1 MGVLKTLFWI
11 ILGLYA
17 LRLLGRLL
25 RPWLQAYARKK
36 TEEMFRQ
43 AASRTQTEEP
53 APKTGEVTIDKKPSR
68 RETSKNKV
76 GEYIEYEEIE

>member
-1 MGVLKTLFWI
+1 MGVLKILFWI
-11 ILGLYA
+11 VLGFYA

-43 AASRTQTEEP
+43 AASRTQTEDP
-53 APKTGEVTIDKKPSR
+53 APKAGEVTIDKKPSR

>member
-11 ILGLYA
+11 ILGFYA
-17 LRLLGRLL
+17 LKLLGRLL
-25 RPWLQAYARKK
+25 RPWLHAYARKK

-53 APKTGEVTIDKKPSR
+53 APRAGEVTIDKKPSR